1 MFFKDAMTLWKNRKL
16 RKGKGAALY
25 PRLFAFFAFFILAL
39 VLAFLLI
46 LNVSGVFR
54 SGEHK
59 SRVWFENELEHLTQ
73 DLSADYGILSV
84 QGVSLSEQLTK
95 DMESYLKAEGISPAA
110 LPDHPELLEGLLT
123 EQMPTLLAELKM
135 NKCGG
140 AFLILEATVIGE
152 DDLGPRRA
160 GVFLKRTEPNAVRTV
175 GSKLHFLRGPAEAAR
190 SNGVELLGQWQMEF
204 TEAETGF
211 FDVTVDTAREHG
223 SLPLSRLYYWSP
235 RTMLNENSEAGML
248 LCVPLVAGD
257 GTVMGI
263 CGFEVSTMLF
273 KQSYSPDNTTYTRV
287 FSALAPYDGAYY
299 HMDQGLLAGN
309 TYLNSALAGSIA
321 RIEEKRDLLHL
332 YHGSENGNAAYN
344 GLHRPVSLYPDNSPY
359 RDSVWLAAVMAP
371 HEDIEAIAQEG
382 LWGLRLALG
391 ALALFSLLVAAFIS
405 RRYISP
411 VLQTLEGIKTG
422 SGYAALPKTQYAEI
436 NDLLEFLAAQ
446 DEAAAAALAQAKAS
460 VQTDTVADAAE
471 AVEAAPVRRRAEID
485 PEKYHQFLELLDTL
499 TPAERKVFDLYLLE
513 KKAQEIADELNLSIS
528 TVKYHNGNIYSKLEV
543 GSRKELLAYI
553 RYMRR
558 QQKTKEGEHG

>member
-1 MFFKDAMTLWKNRKL
+1 MFFKDALILWKNRKL

-46 LNVSGVFR
+46 LSVSGFSR
-54 SGEHK
+54 AGEHK
-59 SRVWFENELEHLTQ
+59 SRVWFENEMEHLAQ

-84 QGVSLSEQLTK
+84 QGVSLSEQLTR
-95 DMESYLKAEGISPAA
+95 DMEAYLKAEGISAAA
-110 LPDHPELLEGLLT
+110 LPDHPEVLEGLLT
-123 EQMPTLLAELKM
+123 EQMPALLSALKG

-140 AFLILEATVIGE
+140 AFLILDATVIGE
-152 DDLGPRRA
+152 DEAGPRRA
-160 GVFLKRTEPNAVRTV
+160 GLFLKRTEPNAVRTV

-211 FDVTVDTAREHG
+211 FNVTVDTAREHG
-223 SLPLSRLYYWSP
+223 DLPLSRLYYWSP
-235 RTMLNENSEAGML
+235 RTMLSGNSEAGML

-263 CGFEVSTMLF
+263 CGFEVSAMLF
-273 KQSYSPDNTTYTRV
+273 KQSYSPDNTAYTRV
-287 FSALAPYDGAYY
+287 FSALAPYDGTYY

-321 RIEEKRDLLHL
+321 RIEERRDLLHL
-332 YHGSENGNAAYN
+332 YHGSGNGNTAYN
-344 GLHRPVSLYPDNSPY
+344 GLHRPVSLYPDDSPY
-359 RDSVWLAAVMAP
+359 HDEVWLAAVMAP

-382 LWGLRLALG
+382 MWGLRLALG
-391 ALALFSLLVAAFIS
+391 ALALTSLLAAAFIS

-411 VLQTLEGIKTG
+411 VLKTLEGIKTG
-422 SGYAALPKTQYAEI
+422 GGYASLPKTQYAEI
-436 NDLLEFLAAQ
+436 NDLLEFLTAQ
-446 DEAAAAALAQAKAS
+446 DEAAAAALAEAKA
-460 VQTDTVADAAE
+460 TVRTETAADGAAE
-471 AVEAAPVRRRAEID
+471 AEPVRRRTTGID
-485 PEKYHQFLELLDTL
+485 PESYQQFLERLETL
-499 TPAERKVFDLYLLE
+499 TPAERRVFDLYLLD
-513 KKAQEIADELNLSIS
+513 KKAQEIADELSLSLS
-528 TVKYHNGNIYSKLEV
+528 TVKYHNGNIYGKLEV

-553 RYMRR
+553 RYMRS
-558 QQKTKEGEHG
+558 QQRKKEGEHG